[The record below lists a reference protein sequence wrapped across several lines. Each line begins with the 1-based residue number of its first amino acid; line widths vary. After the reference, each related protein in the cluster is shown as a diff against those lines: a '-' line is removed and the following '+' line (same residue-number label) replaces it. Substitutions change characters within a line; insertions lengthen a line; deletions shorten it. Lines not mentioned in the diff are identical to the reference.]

1 MFVRKAG
8 AYPSEAEFYNIGPWF
23 DICEK
28 GRDSYAEIITMP
40 HYCELAPG
48 DHFHTFI
55 LLVTKRVS
63 PIKLKCL
70 S

>member
-1 MFVRKAG
+1 MFVRKTG

-48 DHFHTFI
+48 DHFT
-55 LLVTKRVS
+55 LLS
-63 PIKLKCL
+63 Y
-70 S
+70 